1 MAKLQSIKVCR
12 FVLVV
17 KVGRRLSS
25 FYTIWWSLLLY
36 LGLQLDKLLLG
47 FILDYWTLECNE
59 KLKLCLLLR
68 LDKLQELL
76 IHLIIHF
83 NDVSLVAYELR

>member
-25 FYTIWWSLLLY
+25 FYSIRCSLLLY

-47 FILDYWTLECNE
+47 FILDYWTLECNK
-59 KLKLCLLLR
+59 KLKLGLLLR

-76 IHLIIHF
+76 IHLVIHF